1 LAKRQSRTRLASEI
15 GCWRDT
21 YSFNTRGRHHFFHAG
36 QVASTGISEAF
47 DAFADSIVAQ
57 SVGDGARVLE
67 TARTKCIGVP
77 LSSGGGSGSSSGSR
91 CVSNTLIVGLVEPI
105 VTYAFA
111 VLAVRVCG
119 VAWVV
124 VIAIISMVSSSASFM
139 EAPAVY

>member
-1 LAKRQSRTRLASEI
+1 LAKRQSRTSLASEI

-67 TARTKCIGVP
+67 IARTKCIGVP
-77 LSSGGGSGSSSGSR
+77 WSSGGGSGSSSSGSGWF
-91 CVSNTLIVGLVEPI
+91 VSNTLIVGLVEPI
-105 VTYAFA
+105 VTYAVA

-119 VAWVV
+119 VARVV
-124 VIAIISMVSSSASFM
+124 VIAIISVVSASFM
-139 EAPAVY
+139 ETLAVY